1 MSTLNDLTKRQT
13 DILQLV
19 AKGLS
24 NKEIANLLDISVNTV
39 KVHMGTL
46 LRSLNVANRTE
57 AVFTFQ
63 QMLADQQA
71 ADALTAEPNVDPD
84 DLSNA
89 SDDSLENSLN
99 RSSNNSSTNSSDSP
113 VNNSSKH
120 DSPATKPALAILPF
134 EHLSEAAHFDHIGES
149 IAEELSIRMSSHRWL
164 PIISFRSSRRYTPL
178 DDLT

>member
-71 ADALTAEPNVDPD
+71 ADALTTESSVEPK
-84 DLSNA
+84 DLSND
-89 SDDSLENSLN
+89 SDETLENSLN
-99 RSSNNSSTNSSDSP
+99 
-113 VNNSSKH
+113 
-120 DSPATKPALAILPF
+120 
-134 EHLSEAAHFDHIGES
+134 
-149 IAEELSIRMSSHRWL
+149 
-164 PIISFRSSRRYTPL
+164 SF
-178 DDLT
+178 